1 MLRYGVLALSLALPA
16 AAPAPAADPERG
28 AALFSECSGCH
39 MVGDGARH
47 RVGPH
52 LNGVFGRRAAGLDGY
67 TYSKDMIRAGADG
80 LEWTPETL
88 DAYIANPR
96 ALVTRT
102 RMSYR
107 GMKDPAERADLLA
120 FLRGYSASPRDIPE
134 APPTAEPTLPAA
146 LAGVAGDRDYGEYL
160 ASECVTCHQADGSD
174 AGIPS
179 IVGWP
184 EEDFKAALHGY
195 RAKLRANQAM
205 QLIAATL
212 GDEEIASLATF
223 FATHAQQ
230 PAAP

>member
-1 MLRYGVLALSLALPA
+1 MVGQKLLALSLALLA
-16 AAPAPAADPERG
+16 AASAQGADPERG
-28 AALFSECSGCH
+28 AALFAECSGCH
-39 MVGDGARH
+39 MVGEEARN

-67 TYSKDMIRAGADG
+67 VYSQDMTRAGADG

-107 GMKDPAERADLLA
+107 GMADPADRADLLA

-134 APPTAEPTLPAA
+134 AAPTAEPTLPAS
-146 LAGVAGDRDYGEYL
+146 LAGLAGDRDYGEYL

-195 RAKLRANQAM
+195 RARLRANQAM

-212 GDEEIASLATF
+212 GDEEIASLAAF
-223 FATHAQQ
+223 FATHVE
-230 PAAP
+230 